1 MKNQMMFAIMFMLVQ
16 FASSQV
22 FMESSVSSMLDDNVN
37 NNAEQLK
44 SAVTS
49 LQLNGGYGWSGEES
63 DVNLFYDGSFTYY
76 SSLLERTN
84 QFHSLNLEYVSAFGI
99 EGEHSFSI
107 GTSAGSGINR
117 DSYTVFDHS
126 VYSLFTNLKFM
137 VNEWMIIKG
146 GYSAR
151 SMSFANLGDFSYSE
165 HAVFL
170 HSAFALSSTTT
181 AILQTDLG
189 SKFYATTPS
198 GESTTMRKG
207 GLSSLMPS
215 VTQVIGTVKIGQRL
229 SDELGLSLTEK
240 YQWNIQKQT
249 RYLSS
254 DYGFISDDE
263 LFDDHYGY
271 EGLHSSLALTA
282 LVSESVTLKLSG
294 GIQNKLYST
303 LPAYTMDGTFVADQ
317 RKDSRSYV
325 NFGVRKNFE
334 DAGFSLKAA
343 FDFIQNN
350 SNDAFYSYKNNAVT
364 VEIGIP
370 F

>member
-1 MKNQMMFAIMFMLVQ
+1 MKNHLTLAVIIALFQL
-16 FASSQV
+16 ASAQV
-22 FMESSVSSMLDDNVN
+22 FMQTSVSTMLDDNVN

-49 LQLNGGYGWSGEES
+49 LQLNGGYGWSGEDS
-63 DVNLFYDGSFTYY
+63 DVNLFYDGSFVYY

-84 QFHSLNLEYVSAFGI
+84 QFHSLNLEYISLFGT

-107 GTSAGSGINR
+107 GTSAGSGLNR

-137 VNEWMIIKG
+137 TNEWMIIKG

-151 SMSFANLGDFSYSE
+151 SMSFANLSDFSYTE

-170 HSAFALSSTTT
+170 HTAFALSATTT

-189 SKFYATTPS
+189 SKFYASTPA
-198 GESTTMRKG
+198 GESSTIRKG

-229 SDELGLSLTEK
+229 TDELGLSLSER

-254 DYGFISDDE
+254 EYGFISDDE

-271 EGLHSSLALTA
+271 EGLHSSVSLTA
-282 LVSESVTLKLSG
+282 LITGSFTVKLSG

-303 LPAYTMDGTFVADQ
+303 LPAYDLEGTYIADQ
-317 RKDSRSYV
+317 RIDSRSYLNLKGKR
-325 NFGVRKNFE
+325 NFT
-334 DAGFSLKAA
+334 DYGFSLTAA
-343 FDFIQNN
+343 FDIIKNS
-350 SNDAFYSYKNNAVT
+350 SNDAYY
-364 VEIGIP
+364 EY
-370 F
+370 